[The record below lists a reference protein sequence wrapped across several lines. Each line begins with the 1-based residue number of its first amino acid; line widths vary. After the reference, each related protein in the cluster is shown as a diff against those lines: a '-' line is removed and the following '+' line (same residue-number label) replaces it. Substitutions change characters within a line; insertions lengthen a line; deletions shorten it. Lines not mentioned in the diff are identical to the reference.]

1 MSIPFLPIVYEHAAA
16 LIGERPWT
24 VSRSTELLFRAHRE
38 AHRRYGH
45 TQIVAGIDIYNI
57 EAEVYGAQVEDAGGN
72 AVPSISKHPCSSVE
86 DILALQQPD
95 IHRHGRFPVVL
106 EAAGLLRDACAP
118 ASVAVPLNGPFSIA
132 SNLLGFEDLLVAI
145 LTEPDVVAV
154 ALQHLAAFQVVV
166 AEEILRQGMDVV
178 FFESAATPPLISPAQ
193 FTAIEL
199 PALKRIMD
207 GYAAAAGRP
216 GGLVIG
222 GNTFGI
228 LDAIAQTGAGSIIC
242 PSETDQR
249 AFMEKMHGYPE
260 IFVRVNMSP
269 GVFAAKVADSALAE
283 ADRALAIARGRDRV
297 CIGTGVLPYDADPA
311 IVLQVNTHIQEK
323 S

>member
-1 MSIPFLPIVYEHAAA
+1 VSIPFLPIVYEHAAA

-24 VSRSTELLFRAHRE
+24 VSRSAELLFRAHRE
-38 AHRRYGH
+38 AHRRYGQ
-45 TQIVAGIDIYNI
+45 TQIVAGIDVYNV
-57 EAEVYGAQVEDAGGN
+57 EAEAYGAHVEDAGGN
-72 AVPSISKHPCSSVE
+72 AIPSISRHPCSAVE

-95 IHRHGRFPVVL
+95 TRRHGRFPIVL

-132 SNLLGFEDLLVAI
+132 SNLLGFEDLLIAI

-154 ALQHLAAFQVVV
+154 ALQHLAALQVVV
-166 AEEILRQGMDVV
+166 AEEILGQGLDIV
-178 FFESAATPPLISPAQ
+178 FFESAATPPLMSPAQ

-199 PALKRIMD
+199 PALTQLMN

-216 GGLVIG
+216 GALVIG
-222 GNTFGI
+222 GNTLGI
-228 LDAIAQTGAGSIIC
+228 LDAIVRTGAGAIIC

-260 IFVRVNMSP
+260 IFVRVNMTP
-269 GVFAAKVADSALAE
+269 GVFAAQEAGSALAE
-283 ADRALAIARGRDRV
+283 ADRALAIARGRESV

-311 IVLQVNTHIQEK
+311 IVLQVHTYIQEK

>member
-1 MSIPFLPIVYEHAAA
+1 VSIPFQPIVYEHAAA

-24 VSRSTELLFRAHRE
+24 VSRSAELLFRAHRE

-45 TQIVAGIDIYNI
+45 SQIVAGIDVYNV
-57 EAEVYGAQVEDAGGN
+57 EAEAYGAQVADAGGY
-72 AVPSISKHPCSSVE
+72 AIPSISRHPCSGVE
-86 DILALQQPD
+86 EILALQQPD
-95 IHRHGRFPVVL
+95 VKRHGRFPDVL
-106 EAAGLLRDACAP
+106 EAAVRLRDACVP
-118 ASVAVPLNGPFSIA
+118 VSVAVPLNGPFSIA
-132 SNLLGFEDLLVAI
+132 SNLLGFEDLLIAI

-166 AEEILRQGMDVV
+166 AEEILGQGLDIV
-178 FFESAATPPLISPAQ
+178 FFESAATPPLLSPAQ

-199 PALKRIMD
+199 PALTRLMD

-216 GGLVIG
+216 GALVIG
-222 GNTFGI
+222 GNTLGI
-228 LDAIAQTGAGSIIC
+228 LDAIARTGAGSIIC

-249 AFMEKMHGYPE
+249 AFMEKMRAYPE
-260 IFVRVNMSP
+260 MFVRVNMSP
-269 GVFAAKVADSALAE
+269 GVFSAQEAGSALAE
-283 ADRALAIARGRDRV
+283 AGRTLAIARGRERV

-311 IVLQVNTHIQEK
+311 IILQVQTYIQEK